1 MSRVQDAVAT
11 FKQGFSCSQAVLAAF
26 SESLGLEREKALK
39 ISQPFGGG
47 MASLGKTCGAVTGA
61 MLAIGLKYGRTRPED
76 EAAKQKTYRL
86 VRELLQRFEAHHG
99 SIVCRD
105 LIGVDLSAPDG
116 HKQGAERGVFENLCP
131 GFVADAAQIL
141 EEIL

>member
-1 MSRVQDAVAT
+1 MSRVQDAVGV

-26 SESLGLEREKALK
+26 SESLGLDREKALK
-39 ISQPFGGG
+39 VSQPFGGG

-61 MLAIGLKYGRTRPED
+61 MLAVGLKYGRTRPDD
-76 EAAKQKTYRL
+76 EEAKQKTYVL
-86 VRELLQRFEAHHG
+86 VRELVRRFEARHG
-99 SIVCRD
+99 SIVCRE

-116 HKQGAERGVFENLCP
+116 HRLGAERGVFENLCP

>member
-1 MSRVQDAVAT
+1 MSRVQDAVGI
-11 FKQGFSCSQAVLAAF
+11 FEQGFSCSQAVLTAF
-26 SESLGLEREKALK
+26 SESLGLDREKALK

-47 MASLGKTCGAVTGA
+47 MASLGMTCGAVTGA

-76 EAAKQKTYRL
+76 EEAKQKTYRL
-86 VRELLQRFEAHHG
+86 VRELLRRFEGRHG
-99 SIVCRD
+99 SVVCRD

-116 HKQGAERGVFENLCP
+116 HKLGAERGVFVNLCP

>member
-11 FKQGFSCSQAVLAAF
+11 FKQGFSCSQAVFAAF

-76 EAAKQKTYRL
+76 EAAKQKTYGL
-86 VRELLQRFEAHHG
+86 VRELLQRFEARHG

-116 HKQGAERGVFENLCP
+116 HKLGAERGVFENLCP

>member
-1 MSRVQDAVAT
+1 MSRVQDAVEI

-26 SESLGLEREKALK
+26 SESLGLDREKALR
-39 ISQPFGGG
+39 ISQSFGGG
-47 MASLGKTCGAVTGA
+47 MASLGMTCGAVTGA

-76 EAAKQKTYRL
+76 DEAKQKTYRL
-86 VRELLQRFEAHHG
+86 VRELLRRFKDRHG

-116 HKQGAERGVFENLCP
+116 HELGAERGVFANLCP

>member
-1 MSRVQDAVAT
+1 MSRVQDAVET

-26 SESLGLEREKALK
+26 SETLGLDRERALK

-47 MASLGKTCGAVTGA
+47 MAGLGMTCGAVTGA

-76 EAAKQKTYRL
+76 EEAKQKTYRL
-86 VRELLQRFEAHHG
+86 VRELLLRFKGLHG

-116 HKQGAERGVFENLCP
+116 HKLGAERGVFENLCP

>member
-1 MSRVQDAVAT
+1 MSRVQDAVGI
-11 FKQGFSCSQAVLAAF
+11 FKQGFSCSQAVLTAF
-26 SESLGLEREKALK
+26 SESLGLDKQKALK

-76 EAAKQKTYRL
+76 DEAKQKTYLL
-86 VRELLQRFEAHHG
+86 VRELLRRFEDRHG

-105 LIGVDLSAPDG
+105 LIGVDLSSPDG
-116 HKQGAERGVFENLCP
+116 HKLGAERGVFENLCP